1 MRYLIA
7 LTAVLM
13 VVFGFS
19 QRASAQVLPTS
30 WYGYVV
36 TGSTYTST
44 TADWTMPSITC
55 GADSANYNVSI
66 WTGLDGYESDS
77 VEQVGALAYCVDE
90 TAEYFGWYELYPE
103 YPAVEFTNTL
113 KPGDKLDASV
123 TYDGSSKFTLTLED
137 VTQGWD
143 ESVPKT
149 LAGAARSSAE
159 TVVGIPGASGCVGT
173 RTYADFTGDTV
184 DGKLLGS
191 LDPTEVT
198 GSNPDILVSAV
209 SGGSFSVTCR

>member
-7 LTAVLM
+7 LTAVLL
-13 VVFGFS
+13 VVFGFA

-30 WYGYVV
+30 WYGYAV
-36 TGSTYTST
+36 TPGTYTST
-44 TADWTMPSITC
+44 MADWTMPSYSC
-55 GADSANYNVSI
+55 GTSDNDTYVSI
-66 WTGLDGYESDS
+66 WTGLDGYSSDT
-77 VEQVGALAYCVDE
+77 VEQIGTDAYCLDG
-90 TAEYFGWYELYPE
+90 TTDYYGWYDLYPA
-103 YPAVEFTNTL
+103 YSVMITN
-113 KPGDKLDASV
+113 PVAAGDKLDASV

-137 VTQGWD
+137 VTAGWT
-143 ESVPKT
+143 KT
-149 LAGAARSSAE
+149 ATGTSSGAARSSAE

-191 LDPTEVT
+191 LDPTKVT
-198 GSNPDILVSAV
+198 GSNPDIIVSAV